1 MYIVLFLSE
10 GMDFEILNKSFLD
23 IIWGDIE
30 KNKTIEDS
38 EWRKRIYNYY
48 DSSNKVAYDL
58 SIWFSIYYS
67 WIYFNEKEFKES
79 LKMLNSYM
87 SFDSKYIKDKY
98 SIFKK
103 IIRVLPFENKELTQ
117 ELRKNK
123 INFLIIKK

>member
-1 MYIVLFLSE
+1 
-10 GMDFEILNKSFLD
+10 MDFEILNKSFLD